1 MMTFSVSP
9 MSWDVTYK
17 DGEDPVLVAR
27 VSKIN
32 ERVWIEFQD
41 EALVFEAEEE
51 FTNLTDCL
59 SVLVKAAF
67 KIKEN

>member
-32 ERVWIEFQD
+32 ERVWIDFQD
-41 EALVFEAEEE
+41 EALVFETAEE
-51 FTNLTDCL
+51 FINLTDCL